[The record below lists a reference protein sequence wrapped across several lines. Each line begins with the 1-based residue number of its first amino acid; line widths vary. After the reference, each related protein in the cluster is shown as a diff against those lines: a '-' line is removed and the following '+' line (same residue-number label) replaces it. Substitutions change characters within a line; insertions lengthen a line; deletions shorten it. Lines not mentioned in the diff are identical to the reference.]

1 MFAFDGTNFGTHY
14 EVIFSIIKTTKCQK
28 YLELGI
34 YDGTLISK
42 VSEIVEKTDGVDFT
56 DKRKYFNFNFINTKT
71 DDFFSNNNDT
81 YDIIFIDADHC
92 FESVKKDFENSL
104 KILNKH
110 GIIFIH
116 DTDPMFKYLIE
127 PGYCN
132 DSFKMC
138 EYIKDNHPEL
148 NFINLPI
155 SEAGL
160 MIINKI
166 SENRHLNYA

>member
-1 MFAFDGTNFGTHY
+1 MFAFDEKNKGPHY
-14 EVIFSIIKTTKCQK
+14 EVILSIIKTTTCQK
-28 YLELGI
+28 YLELGL
-34 YDGTLISK
+34 YHGDLISK
-42 VSEIVEKTDGVDFT
+42 VSNIVKKADGVDLI
-56 DKRKYFNFNFINTKT
+56 DNRKYFNFNFIQKST
-71 DDFFSNNNDT
+71 DDFFKENNET

-104 KILNKH
+104 KILSKH
-110 GIIFIH
+110 GIILIH
-116 DTDPMFKYLIE
+116 DTDPMFKYLLA

-138 EYIKDNHPEL
+138 NYIKENHPEL

-160 MIINKI
+160 MIVNK
-166 SENRHLNYA
+166 SAEYRHLHH

>member
-1 MFAFDGTNFGTHY
+1 M
-14 EVIFSIIKTTKCQK
+14 IF
-28 YLELGI
+28 
-34 YDGTLISK
+34 
-42 VSEIVEKTDGVDFT
+42 F
-56 DKRKYFNFNFINTKT
+56 
-71 DDFFSNNNDT
+71 NNNNET

-110 GIIFIH
+110 GIIFVH
-116 DTDPMFKYLIE
+116 DTDPMLKYLTD

-138 EYIKDNHPEL
+138 NYIKENYPEL

-160 MIINKI
+160 MIVNKI
-166 SENRHLNYA
+166 NENRHLNY